1 MMVVA
6 VILITVV
13 FEVVTHALDHYAEH
27 VPHIFQI
34 VQRVYKELMLLGI
47 ISFGL
52 FFFESSFCL
61 PPEFTHEL
69 HVIHILIFYI
79 SIMYIA
85 EAIFI
90 LYVAGAVARR
100 WTKIESIS
108 LMQYAGL
115 KLQLAAITQRL
126 EQRNV
131 VLRYLSWLLLYKQHA
146 VRAQAAY
153 QDARLQ
159 FVSCNRCAATPTYS
173 VPWPLPLSP
182 SPAPHTAPGPHPRT
196 APLVGPRYPAP
207 PRHLRSRCQKA
218 GCTGSRGAGGR
229 VRALCGRLPHDF
241 NFALYLRRCIRKVF
255 VDLLHIHWGIW
266 LAVALLVQVRA
277 LPTAHAAR
285 PTTVAPPTTYSSG
298 AVRRRSS
305 M

>member
-207 PRHLRSRCQKA
+207 PS
-218 GCTGSRGAGGR
+218 
-229 VRALCGRLPHDF
+229 PP
-241 NFALYLRRCIRKVF
+241 
-255 VDLLHIHWGIW
+255 
-266 LAVALLVQVRA
+266 AVALPEGWVHRFTRGGRAGARPLRQASARLQFCA
-277 LPTAHAAR
+277 LPAPLHPQGLRRPAAYPLGHLARGRAPCPGACASDGTRR
-285 PTTVAPPTTYSSG
+285 PPHHCRPAYYLL
-298 AVRRRSS
+298 
-305 M
+305 